1 MRRSIWFLVIALIA
15 TAGHA
20 ARIDMKDPRR
30 AVGAEDDVRVDAQL
44 TKEVVSA
51 HSPIGVTYQIH
62 NLSSRTIA
70 VADRL
75 CEASYDSD
83 SATIMLSV
91 GSEVP
96 SGGEMPRLVM
106 IHSGETRTLTAGA
119 MVKSSPT
126 AQRLKTPAFV
136 QIRVNVLRDAAPF
149 MTLMERQKRANTA
162 IALSDEEFEQWLKLH
177 ESIVLNTIPVRYQ
190 AVEEARAGDAS
201 RR

>member
-1 MRRSIWFLVIALIA
+1 MRRSTWFLVITLIA

-20 ARIDMKDPRR
+20 ARIDRKDPRR

-44 TKEVVSA
+44 TTEFVSA

-83 SATIMLSV
+83 TATIALSV

-96 SGGEMPRLVM
+96 SGGEMPRLV
-106 IHSGETRTLTAGA
+106 IIRSGETGTFTAGA
-119 MVKSSPT
+119 VLKSSLR
-126 AQRLKTPAFV
+126 ALRIAMHAFV
-136 QIRVNVLRDAAPF
+136 KIRVNVLRDASPF
-149 MTLMERQKRANTA
+149 MALMERQKRANA
-162 IALSDEEFEQWLKLH
+162 GVVLSDEDFDQWLKLN
-177 ESIVLNTIPVRYQ
+177 ESIVLNTIPVRYR
-190 AVEEARAGDAS
+190 AVEETRAADAS

>member
-1 MRRSIWFLVIALIA
+1 MRRTTWFLVITLIA

-20 ARIDMKDPRR
+20 ATIDMKDPRR

-44 TKEVVSA
+44 TTEVVSA
-51 HSPIGVTYQIH
+51 HSPIGVKYQIH

-70 VADRL
+70 VADKM
-75 CEASYDSD
+75 CEASYDGD
-83 SATIMLSV
+83 SATIMLSI

-96 SGGEMPRLVM
+96 NGGEMPRLVT
-106 IHSGETRTLTAGA
+106 IRSGETRTLTAGA

-126 AQRLKTPAFV
+126 AQRIKVPAFV

-149 MTLMERQKRANTA
+149 MALMERQKRANA
-162 IALSDEEFEQWLKLH
+162 VIALSDEDFEQWLKLN
-177 ESIVLNTIPVRYQ
+177 ESIVLNTIPVRYR
-190 AVEEARAGDAS
+190 VEETHAADAS

>member
-1 MRRSIWFLVIALIA
+1 MRRSTWFLVITLIA

-20 ARIDMKDPRR
+20 ASIDMKDPRR

-44 TKEVVSA
+44 TTEVVSA
-51 HSPIGVTYQIH
+51 HSPIGVKYQIH

-96 SGGEMPRLVM
+96 SGGEMPRLV
-106 IHSGETRTLTAGA
+106 IIPSGETRTLTAGA

-136 QIRVNVLRDAAPF
+136 QIRVNVLRDAGPF
-149 MTLMERQKRANTA
+149 MALMERQKRASA
-162 IALSDEEFEQWLKLH
+162 GIALSDEEFDQWLKLN
-177 ESIVLNTIPVRYQ
+177 ESIVLNTIPVRYR
-190 AVEEARAGDAS
+190 AAEETRTDAS
-201 RR
+201 QR

>member
-1 MRRSIWFLVIALIA
+1 MRRTTWFLVITLIA

-20 ARIDMKDPRR
+20 ATIDMKDPRR

-44 TKEVVSA
+44 TTEVVSA
-51 HSPIGVTYQIH
+51 HSPIGVKYQIH

-70 VADRL
+70 VADKL
-75 CEASYDSD
+75 CEASYDGD
-83 SATIMLSV
+83 SATIMLSI

-96 SGGEMPRLVM
+96 NGGEMPRLVT
-106 IHSGETRTLTAGA
+106 IRSGETRTLTAGA

-126 AQRLKTPAFV
+126 AQRIKVPAFV

-149 MTLMERQKRANTA
+149 MALMERQKRANA
-162 IALSDEEFEQWLKLH
+162 GIALSDEDFEQWLKLN
-177 ESIVLNTIPVRYQ
+177 ESIVLNTIPVRYR
-190 AVEEARAGDAS
+190 VEETHAADAS

>member
-1 MRRSIWFLVIALIA
+1 MRRSTWFLVITLIA

-20 ARIDMKDPRR
+20 ATVDMKDPRR

-44 TKEVVSA
+44 TTEVVSA
-51 HSPIGVTYQIH
+51 HSPIGVKYQIQ

-70 VADRL
+70 VADKL
-75 CEASYDSD
+75 CEASYDGD

-106 IHSGETRTLTAGA
+106 IRSGETRTLTAGA

-126 AQRLKTPAFV
+126 AQRIKTPAFV
-136 QIRVNVLRDAAPF
+136 QIRVNVLRDAGPF
-149 MTLMERQKRANTA
+149 MALVERQKRASA
-162 IALSDEEFEQWLKLH
+162 GIALSDEEFDQWLKLN
-177 ESIVLNTIPVRYQ
+177 ESIVLNTIPVRYR
-190 AVEEARAGDAS
+190 AEETRAADAS